1 MTKKDYIKLAK
12 LIRGNALTD
21 TNGIT
26 FISTVGEF
34 IDGLCDMLEADNLHF
49 DRERFITACK

>member
-12 LIRGNALTD
+12 LIRENTLTGR
-21 TNGIT
+21 NGVT
-26 FISTVGEF
+26 FTRPLPYF
-34 IDGLCDMLEADNLHF
+34 IDGLCDMLEADNPHF